1 MPLDY
6 NSLLLAIGIAG
17 ACLSTTL
24 FATWL
29 SSRSER
35 FLLTWSV
42 GACLIVANVFVYS
55 LYVIDPRQQHLAV
68 VAFSLLV
75 LGFAVI
81 YGGAVQF
88 RVGGLKPAQIGWVAG
103 PSLVVVLAG
112 FLVGLNGLGFIFANL
127 ASAALLAATAHQ
139 YWLARAE
146 APGPILGVVLF
157 HLAAA
162 ASFMLCAAVL
172 ISDGALVLQ
181 EAPQNWAET
190 VNVITGIVAF
200 AGIGALSLAL
210 NQSRLARRHRREAET
225 DALTGLVSRR
235 ALFER
240 YRARSLPEGAAVV
253 VFDLDDFKG
262 VNDRYGHSF
271 GDKALRCF
279 ASAMLRSVRDSDV
292 PARLGGEEFALV
304 LSPAPSRSAI
314 DVAER
319 IRMVFGME
327 DLASAHGPVNCTVS
341 AGVAIC
347 GKGGQAFED
356 VLVAADQALYQ
367 AKRAGRNRVV
377 VEGLKLVAG

>member
-1 MPLDY
+1 MPIDY

-35 FLLTWSV
+35 FLLTWSI
-42 GACLIVANVFVYS
+42 GASLIVANVFVYS
-55 LYVIDPRQQHLAV
+55 RYVVDPAQPHLAI

-75 LGFAVI
+75 LGLAVVH
-81 YGGAVQF
+81 GAAVQF
-88 RVGGLKPAQIGWVAG
+88 RGGGFRPAQIGWTAG
-103 PSLVVVLAG
+103 PWLAVVLAG
-112 FLVGLNGLGFIFANL
+112 FAVGLDGLGFIFANL
-127 ASAALLAATAHQ
+127 AAAALLAATAHQ

-146 APGPILGVVLF
+146 APGPMLGVVVF

-162 ASFMLCAAVL
+162 TSFALCAAVL
-172 ISDGALVLQ
+172 ISEGALVLDG
-181 EAPQNWAET
+181 APQNWAED

-200 AGIGALSLAL
+200 AGIGSLSLAL

-225 DALTGLVSRR
+225 DALTGLVNRR

-240 YRARSLPEGAAVV
+240 YRARSLPEGAAVM

-271 GDKALRCF
+271 GDEALRRF
-279 ASAMLRSVRDSDV
+279 AGAMLRSVRGSDV
-292 PARLGGEEFALV
+292 CARLGGEEFALV
-304 LSPAPSRSAI
+304 LLPAPRRSAI
-314 DVAER
+314 DIAER
-319 IRMVFGME
+319 IRVAFGME
-327 DLASAHGPVNCTVS
+327 DLASAHGPVRCTVS

-356 VLVAADQALYQ
+356 VLAAADQALYQ
-367 AKRAGRNRVV
+367 AKRGGRNRVV